1 MYLEEM
7 MNSNL
12 FFVLLF
18 LAFGILNVFVNHNM
32 LGAILN
38 FLNGLTAG
46 TYLVAFVNDLKNKK

>member
-1 MYLEEM
+1 